1 MDFVKI
7 NVLIV
12 REKIKLLKNK
22 VQARFLLLRENLK
35 EKKISKM
42 QRQERNQEIQSQEE
56 NQQIYIQME
65 INQIRTTD
73 KST

>member
-7 NVLIV
+7 SALIV

-22 VQARFLLLRENLK
+22 VQARFLLLPDNLK